1 MKNKTFIKSVFLFL
15 LCVCLHAFAS
25 ADVVNQW
32 IHTLSGRFSPV
43 QEKARACQRLG
54 EYGDERA
61 IPALAGLLTDPVLN
75 VYARAALERI
85 PGKQGRAAL
94 VNALDVCEG
103 TELVGVIESLGSL
116 GATEAVGRIEDL
128 VRDKNPEVSDASM
141 RALGR
146 MGSKTRSVVLR
157 YLKDPSPD
165 IRASAATAAL
175 LSAENG
181 GGLSVYE
188 SILKTD
194 VPRPIWLAA
203 LRGAILAKKSVSY
216 LMEQLRAPESDV
228 RDVAFLALR
237 SFSGKGLTDVL
248 HEELDRAEGADPVRV
263 VYALNDMPNQK
274 TAGVLIN
281 HLNDAQG
288 DFYLAIVRVLGR
300 IGGADAVDALLPL
313 ASQEEVKEALVAM
326 DGIGVDGQVIQ
337 ALSQERDSG
346 RRIDLIQVLGDR
358 SADEALPV
366 LMRYARDND
375 VEVTKAS
382 LRALRPLV
390 ALSEVPELIS
400 IFKKAKDD
408 SQNLALNALVSACK
422 RSDPP
427 EKAGKQ
433 VLAELE
439 KLDDWD
445 AREPWKRVLV
455 AMGYLPALPVI
466 EQGLLERDSGKVQ
479 STIRLL
485 SQWPGPEPIDALI
498 KTGKAPSYAKA
509 VLRSVFSLLALS
521 KDNEKRA
528 VWLEQIQPW
537 VSSDQEKRQL
547 ISLAIETYDHRSL
560 ALLEKYSADSNSEIA
575 EEARTGAGRLKHNMR
590 W

>member
-1 MKNKTFIKSVFLFL
+1 
-15 LCVCLHAFAS
+15 
-25 ADVVNQW
+25 
-32 IHTLSGRFSPV
+32 
-43 QEKARACQRLG
+43 
-54 EYGDERA
+54 
-61 IPALAGLLTDPVLN
+61 
-75 VYARAALERI
+75 
-85 PGKQGRAAL
+85 
-94 VNALDVCEG
+94 
-103 TELVGVIESLGSL
+103 
-116 GATEAVGRIEDL
+116 
-128 VRDKNPEVSDASM
+128 
-141 RALGR
+141 
-146 MGSKTRSVVLR
+146 
-157 YLKDPSPD
+157 
-165 IRASAATAAL
+165 
-175 LSAENG
+175 
-181 GGLSVYE
+181 
-188 SILKTD
+188 
-194 VPRPIWLAA
+194 
-203 LRGAILAKKSVSY
+203 
-216 LMEQLRAPESDV
+216 
-228 RDVAFLALR
+228 
-237 SFSGKGLTDVL
+237 
-248 HEELDRAEGADPVRV
+248 
-263 VYALNDMPNQK
+263 
-274 TAGVLIN
+274 
-281 HLNDAQG
+281 
-288 DFYLAIVRVLGR
+288 
-300 IGGADAVDALLPL
+300 
-313 ASQEEVKEALVAM
+313 
-326 DGIGVDGQVIQ
+326 
-337 ALSQERDSG
+337 
-346 RRIDLIQVLGDR
+346 
-358 SADEALPV
+358 LPV

-433 VLAELE
+433 VFAELE

-498 KTGKAPSYAKA
+498 KTGRAPSYAKV